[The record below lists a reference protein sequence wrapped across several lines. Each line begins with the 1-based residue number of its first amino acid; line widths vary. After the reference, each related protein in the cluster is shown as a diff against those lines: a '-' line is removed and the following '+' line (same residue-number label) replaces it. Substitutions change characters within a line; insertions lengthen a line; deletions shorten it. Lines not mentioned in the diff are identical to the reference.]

1 MPLTPWQGGGQRRR
15 RRLMMSDE
23 EKELN
28 TLFDQVI
35 RTAQVGKT
43 KADVRDKKQLL
54 KKICDLTERFM
65 VE

>member
-1 MPLTPWQGGGQRRR
+1 
-15 RRLMMSDE
+15 MMSEE
-23 EKELN
+23 EKALN
-28 TLFDQVI
+28 TLLDQVI

-43 KADVRDKKQLL
+43 KPDPRDKKQLL

>member
-1 MPLTPWQGGGQRRR
+1 
-15 RRLMMSDE
+15 MMTDE

-43 KADVRDKKQLL
+43 KADPRDKKQLL
-54 KKICDLTERFM
+54 KKIADMAGKRMAE
-65 VE
+65 

>member
-1 MPLTPWQGGGQRRR
+1 MGRPGEGRYRPV
-15 RRLMMSDE
+15 SDE
-23 EKELN
+23 ENELN

-43 KADVRDKKQLL
+43 KPDPRDKKQLL

>member
-1 MPLTPWQGGGQRRR
+1 
-15 RRLMMSDE
+15 MMTDE

-43 KADVRDKKQLL
+43 KADPRDKKQLL